1 MRLSQIRLA
10 HRVVVHERVGAAF
23 LDDMAGFQHIGTV
36 SDGKRH
42 LRVLLDQQDRRARLI
57 EL

>member
-23 LDDMAGFQHIGTV
+23 LDNVAGFQHIGAV
-36 SDGKRH
+36 GDGKRH
-42 LRVLLDQQDRRARLI
+42 LRVLLDQQNGRTSLVQ
-57 EL
+57 